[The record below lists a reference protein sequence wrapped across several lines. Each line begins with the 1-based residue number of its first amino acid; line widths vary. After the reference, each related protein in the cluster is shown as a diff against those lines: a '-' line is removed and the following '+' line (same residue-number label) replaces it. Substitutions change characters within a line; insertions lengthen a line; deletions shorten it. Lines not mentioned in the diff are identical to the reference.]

1 MYSCRFLQALR
12 WLFDKSR
19 EIYLLDKSSK
29 YRVSIYIRMYV
40 LKYWILKER
49 LHKMIFSDE
58 IVRLLD
64 EMNSNSF
71 L

>member
-1 MYSCRFLQALR
+1 
-12 WLFDKSR
+12 
-19 EIYLLDKSSK
+19 
-29 YRVSIYIRMYV
+29 MYV

-49 LHKMIFSDE
+49 RHKMIFSDE